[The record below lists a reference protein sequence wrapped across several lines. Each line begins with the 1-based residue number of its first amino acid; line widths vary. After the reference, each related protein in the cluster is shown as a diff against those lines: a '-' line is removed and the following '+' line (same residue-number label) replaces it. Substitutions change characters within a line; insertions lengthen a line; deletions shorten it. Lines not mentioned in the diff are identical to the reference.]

1 MKRLLIRI
9 SPSDPTANPI
19 LTSTQAVLAY
29 AAAAGIQRAGCERL
43 GLVGRAGR
51 HEDRGGEQ
59 ARNGDSD
66 KLLVHG
72 VSPLADKMGKV
83 LVLQAC
89 HRNLL
94 CDVEKLDSLCQTGR
108 PRGKVK
114 SGRAETLA
122 LAVAKTRQARGFR
135 SQAPRKPTGRA
146 ELEIASVNV

>member
-1 MKRLLIRI
+1 MLLREPAVDEFHIDVYATVQRDVRGLRLC
-9 SPSDPTANPI
+9 
-19 LTSTQAVLAY
+19 Q
-29 AAAAGIQRAGCERL
+29 
-43 GLVGRAGR
+43 
-51 HEDRGGEQ
+51 RGGQQ

-83 LVLQAC
+83 NVLQAC

-114 SGRAETLA
+114 SGRAGTLGD
-122 LAVAKTRQARGFR
+122 RCC
-135 SQAPRKPTGRA
+135 
-146 ELEIASVNV
+146 